1 MTGLI
6 AYLWQQS
13 SLDLRMMNINNNNI
27 MSDINNN
34 NNKTRNKLMCVL
46 CHVPLYKMEEE
57 GIQFRCSKCRKVY
70 QLYYE
75 VMAYESDFETI
86 YNEEEDSL
94 ELEGLE
100 GSQSSPALV
109 VADND
114 NVFDDDDE
122 YNDNNPTTRSDI
134 TIPKY
139 MKNSDTVKV
148 VEFKEIIEED

>member
-1 MTGLI
+1 
-6 AYLWQQS
+6 
-13 SLDLRMMNINNNNI
+13 
-27 MSDINNN
+27 MSDN
-34 NNKTRNKLMCVL
+34 NNKRKNKPMCVL

-57 GIQFRCSKCRKVY
+57 GIQFRCSKCHKVY

-109 VADND
+109 VLEKDNYD
-114 NVFDDDDE
+114 NE
-122 YNDNNPTTRSDI
+122 YDSNKGPTTRSDI
-134 TIPKY
+134 PVPKY
-139 MKNSDTVKV
+139 MQDSGTVKV
-148 VEFKEIIEED
+148 VEFKETIEED

>member
-1 MTGLI
+1 
-6 AYLWQQS
+6 
-13 SLDLRMMNINNNNI
+13 MNINNNNNNM
-27 MSDINNN
+27 MSE
-34 NNKTRNKLMCVL
+34 NNKNRNKPMCVL

-57 GIQFRCSKCRKVY
+57 GIQFRCNKCRKVY

-114 NVFDDDDE
+114 NVFDDDE
-122 YNDNNPTTRSDI
+122 YNNKNPTTRSDI
-134 TIPKY
+134 PIPNYFKPGPGI
-139 MKNSDTVKV
+139 K
-148 VEFKEIIEED
+148 VEFKETIEED

>member
-1 MTGLI
+1 
-6 AYLWQQS
+6 
-13 SLDLRMMNINNNNI
+13 
-27 MSDINNN
+27 MSDNNN
-34 NNKTRNKLMCVL
+34 NNRNKPMCVL

-57 GIQFRCSKCRKVY
+57 GIQFRCNKCRKVY

-114 NVFDDDDE
+114 NVFDDE
-122 YNDNNPTTRSDI
+122 YNNKNPTTRSNI
-134 TIPKY
+134 AIPKY

-148 VEFKEIIEED
+148 VEFKETVIEED